1 MVDNKMV
8 IGTFNITFIQQTIFL
23 FHFLRARNPIIINQ
37 VKVSK
42 LKMGFVF
49 ALSSHLT
56 FFLCRK
62 TFKVSRNAMKKKSI
76 YFYT

>member
-1 MVDNKMV
+1 MVDNIIV
-8 IGTFNITFIQQTIFL
+8 IGTFIQQTRFL
-23 FHFLRARNPIIINQ
+23 FHFLRARNPIIIRQ

-42 LKMGFVF
+42 LNMGFVF

-76 YFYT
+76 DFYT